1 MIIKVIISKEK
12 DNKRFS
18 LRRKITVKTAR
29 DIRTQLYHDR
39 GFIFVVTRWDALNV
53 LFNKKRAMVAYQKT
67 QLQWCDISLSV
78 FCAVGG
84 LGKRVSR
91 YIAHNS
97 LPKEIILIDSL
108 NKINLLTNLAAEIQ
122 QYNRAEDVK
131 VSIYVIVKQKSLPI
145 FDGAI
150 LVSNHTVPSLT
161 AENLPRARFWTDDC
175 HHRVASIE
183 AKVSACNNYYVKG
196 NIAWKNQIAKDSVS
210 GISTIATIKNVAPE
224 PEKYQSNTG
233 PFFSKGGVILC

>member
-1 MIIKVIISKEK
+1 MTVKVIISKQK
-12 DNKRFS
+12 DNKKFS

-39 GFIFVVTRWDALNV
+39 GFIFVVTRWHALYV
-53 LFNKKRAMVAYQKT
+53 LFNKNWVMVACEKT
-67 QLQWCDISLSV
+67 QLQRFDLSLSV

-84 LGKRVSR
+84 LGKAVSR

-150 LVSNHTVPSLT
+150 LVSNHTVPFLA
-161 AENLPRARFWTDDC
+161 AEDLPKAHFWTDHSDY
-175 HHRVASIE
+175 RLASIE
-183 AKVSACNNYYVKG
+183 AEVSACNNYFAKG
-196 NIAWKNQIAKDSVS
+196 NIVGKNQIAKDSIS
-210 GISTIATIKNVAPE
+210 GVSTIATIKNVVPA

-233 PFFSKGGVILC
+233 SFFSKGGVIL